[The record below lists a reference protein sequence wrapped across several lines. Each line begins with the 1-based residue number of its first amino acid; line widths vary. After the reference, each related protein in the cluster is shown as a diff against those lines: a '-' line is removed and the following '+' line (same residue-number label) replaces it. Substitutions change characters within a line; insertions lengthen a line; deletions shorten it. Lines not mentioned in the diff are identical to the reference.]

1 MADPRSR
8 KPCSPPP
15 AARTMRGPV
24 ATHGTT
30 GGPVPA
36 VAPEQEV
43 TYGRAVPV
51 NRVGV
56 ALVGPGGLNQRH
68 VEAIAHVDGAEFRGA
83 LQQSPGTGL
92 SGPAAEYLSWEQLLR
107 DSTVQL
113 VSFCAPGSTQRR
125 LARQALEA
133 GKAVLLEGIATHSTA
148 ELDDLVALSEQAGQP
163 AGAMLPHRYC
173 LPPDVWHG
181 RWRSSATATVT
192 VSRYRPPAPRGQC
205 PQCGTAESLSRLIT
219 RPGTHYLDL
228 VCQLLG
234 PPADVHVEGLQGP
247 AGSTGGRVAGVVR
260 FASGGVLSFSLTC
273 ESPTRIERVAVLD
286 VDQSL
291 IIEDGRLVTDGADG
305 PVDRPA
311 LHLPELRTEVYRDMT
326 EAIRTGRPPHR
337 CRLSRTRAV
346 TTILERMY
354 RQFESVSGGSGQSA
368 EAIPPE
374 DVHRQYVDRRPL

>member
-1 MADPRSR
+1 M
-8 KPCSPPP
+8 
-15 AARTMRGPV
+15 
-24 ATHGTT
+24 
-30 GGPVPA
+30 
-36 VAPEQEV
+36 
-43 TYGRAVPV
+43 
-51 NRVGV
+51 
-56 ALVGPGGLNQRH
+56 NQRH
-68 VEAIAHVDGAEFRGA
+68 VEALAHVDAAELRGT
-83 LQQSPGTGL
+83 LQQNPGVGH
-92 SGPAAEYLSWEQLLR
+92 SGPTAEYLSWEQLLS
-107 DSTVQL
+107 DTTVQL
-113 VSFCAPGSTQRR
+113 VSFSAPGSTQRR

-148 ELDDLVALSEQAGQP
+148 ELDQLVALSERTGRP
-163 AGAMLPHRYC
+163 AGVMLPYRYG

-181 RWRSSATATVT
+181 RWRSSATATVA
-192 VSRYRPPAPRGQC
+192 VSRYRPPAPPGHC
-205 PQCGTAESLSRLIT
+205 AQCGTAEAMSRIIT

-234 PPADVHVEGLQGP
+234 PLADVHVEGLQEP

-260 FASGGVLSFSLTC
+260 FAAGGVLSFSLTC

-326 EAIRTGRPPHR
+326 EAVRTGRPPRR

-346 TTILERMY
+346 TTILESMR
-354 RQFESVSGGSGQSA
+354 RQFDSTAGGSSQRAGGIS
-368 EAIPPE
+368 PE
-374 DVHRQYVDRRPL
+374 EEHSQYVDRRPM

>member
-1 MADPRSR
+1 M
-8 KPCSPPP
+8 
-15 AARTMRGPV
+15 
-24 ATHGTT
+24 
-30 GGPVPA
+30 
-36 VAPEQEV
+36 
-43 TYGRAVPV
+43 

-68 VEAIAHVDGAEFRGA
+68 VEAIAHVDGADFRGVLHQRSGA
-83 LQQSPGTGL
+83 GS
-92 SGPAAEYLSWEQLLR
+92 SGPAEYLSWEQLLG
-107 DSTVQL
+107 DSTVHL

-133 GKAVLLEGIATHSTA
+133 GKAVLLDGIATHSTA
-148 ELDDLVALSEQAGQP
+148 ELDQLVALSERVGHP
-163 AGAMLPHRYC
+163 AGAMLPYRYC

-181 RWRSSATATVT
+181 RWRNNATATVA
-192 VSRYRPPAPRGQC
+192 VSRYRPPAPPGHCAR
-205 PQCGTAESLSRLIT
+205 CGTAEALSRLIT

-234 PPADVHVEGLQGP
+234 PPADVHVEGLQEP
-247 AGSTGGRVAGVVR
+247 AGSTGGRVAGVAR

-291 IIEDGRLVTDGADG
+291 VIEDGRLVTDGADG

-326 EAIRTGRPPHR
+326 EAVRTGRPPRR
-337 CRLSRTRAV
+337 CQLSRTRAV
-346 TTILERMY
+346 TTILEPMH
-354 RQFESVSGGSGQSA
+354 RQVETTAGGTGQSA
-368 EAIPPE
+368 RAIPPE
-374 DVHRQYVDRRPL
+374 DVHRQYVDRRPM